1 MLKVCLL
8 YRRRYHRI
16 LAATAAMLAF
26 APVLAVAAGGQQ
38 SHDWALYALVIILL
52 LLLLL
57 TIRRGL
63 PGAAIPVDD
72 NARPLPLQAS
82 GDEWW
87 EWRPAENQLRRG
99 QHWRHFP
106 CDNLRYRDAEF
117 GLTIHPKDLN
127 RVEAALHACLHGQQP
142 GFQETYRLQQGD
154 SWSWVLDRGT
164 VVEQGATGTPVRL
177 LGTLTDVSAL
187 MQSTEQHR
195 LFSRTLEHISDGVL
209 ILDRNFH
216 IVDVNR
222 AFHRITGHQ
231 REAVIGRPLKFSRY
245 PQQFTEQI
253 RKALLQ
259 HHQWQGELE
268 EFRADGGAYLL
279 ELTID
284 PISDDNGDITH
295 YVGVFS
301 DITQRKRTEQELLKL
316 ANSDTL
322 TELPNRSLFYANHQ
336 HLTRRQLPH
345 ALMVF
350 DLDNFKKINDS
361 LGHMAGDR
369 LLCAVADRLKQCCG
383 SSDTLYR
390 LGGDEFAVIIEGN
403 NSIAHLTEM
412 AQRALNTLHDP
423 FRVQQTDIFVTSS
436 VGIALYPL
444 DGQSTEDLLKK
455 ADTAMYHAK
464 AQGANRTQFF
474 SESMNEQA
482 IKRIQ
487 MEALLRQ
494 ALRNNGFEVHYQPQ
508 YSLERQEMIG
518 MEALVRLRH
527 PEHGLIYPGEFIP
540 LAEESGLIIEIGE
553 LTLRQACLAA
563 QRWREQ
569 GLFQGRIAVNLS
581 ARQLELAD
589 FGERVRQ
596 VLDETGLPPR
606 ALELEITEGSVMQSP
621 THAIAAL
628 QAVRQQGIWLALD
641 DFGTGYSSL
650 AYLKQFP
657 VTSLKIDRT
666 FVKDLES
673 SLEDR
678 QMASA
683 IITIAHNLG
692 LEVIAEGVESESQL
706 RILSAMNC
714 EICQGY
720 LLSKPLNEAS
730 MSSLLKRSGG
740 RMELPTSGN
749 RNSRNG

>member
-1 MLKVCLL
+1 M
-8 YRRRYHRI
+8 
-16 LAATAAMLAF
+16 AATAAMLAF
-26 APVLAVAAGGQQ
+26 APPPTLAANDHQT
-38 SHDWALYALVIILL
+38 HDWALYGLVCMLL
-52 LLLLL
+52 MLLLL
-57 TIRRGL
+57 TIRRGIPAASGNNDDVTSLL
-63 PGAAIPVDD
+63 PV
-72 NARPLPLQAS
+72 QAS

-87 EWRPAENQLRRG
+87 EWRPAENQLKRG
-99 QHWRHFP
+99 QHWQHFP
-106 CDNLRYRDAEF
+106 CDNLRYRDGEF
-117 GLTIHPKDLN
+117 GLTIHPKDQN
-127 RVEAALHACLHGQQP
+127 RVEAALRACLSGEQP
-142 GFQETYRLQQGD
+142 GFQETYRLQHGEG
-154 SWSWVLDRGT
+154 WNWVLDRGA
-164 VVEQGATGTPVRL
+164 VVEHGPAGTPLRL
-177 LGTLTDVSAL
+177 SGTLTDVSAL

-195 LFSRTLEHISDGVL
+195 LFSRTLEHISDGVM

-231 REAVIGRPLKFSRY
+231 REAVMGRPLKFSRY

-253 RKALLQ
+253 RNALLQ

-268 EFRADGGAYLL
+268 EFRADGGVYLL
-279 ELTID
+279 ELTFD
-284 PISDDNGDITH
+284 PISDDNGEVTH

-336 HLTRRQLPH
+336 HLTRRQLTH

-369 LLCAVADRLKQCCG
+369 LLCAVADRLKKCCS

-412 AQRALNTLHDP
+412 AQRALSTLNEP

-494 ALRNNGFEVHYQPQ
+494 ALRSNGFELHYQPQ

-527 PEHGLIYPGEFIP
+527 PDHGLIYPGDFIP
-540 LAEESGLIIEIGE
+540 LAEESGLIVEIGE
-553 LTLRQACLAA
+553 VTLRLACQAA

-569 GLFQGRIAVNLS
+569 GLFQGRMAVNLS

-589 FGERVRQ
+589 FGERLRQ
-596 VLDETGLPPR
+596 VLEQTGLPAR

-621 THAIAAL
+621 ALAIAAM
-628 QAVRQQGIWLALD
+628 QAIRQQGIWLALD

-657 VTSLKIDRT
+657 VTTLKIDRT

-720 LLSKPLNEAS
+720 LLGKPLDEAS
-730 MSSLLKRSGG
+730 MNSLLKRSGG
-740 RMELPTSGN
+740 RMELPGN
-749 RNSRNG
+749 GSRNLLNG